1 MLKIFY
7 QKMEKKI
14 WLYFN
19 FFLNV
24 MTKKYFSS
32 VLHSRMSRQGEVLFS
47 MNGTPVTITNELSP
61 VNFTNAKDQ
70 AKIVQDVNFLSLL

>member
-61 VNFTNAKDQ
+61 VNFTDAKDQ